1 MHSISQ
7 LYGFTI
13 SRYSTSPIS
22 NFHNPIVTLP
32 ALVATMIR
40 ATHTR
45 THYTDDDTDTPSQP
59 SRTLLVNRRLQKERS
74 QSLEVRPRKK
84 SDRAPSLTAPSH
96 TRVTVARY
104 SNCHDSCIRQ
114 VRTRAKP
121 GQVSSTCYWRAA
133 MAARA
138 LHSRRAS
145 CGSGMFMCLRARLG
159 GGRLRGEAVAGRL
172 LGYQGRTL
180 ACLGA

>member
-22 NFHNPIVTLP
+22 NFRNPIATLP

-114 VRTRAKP
+114 VRTRAKLGRCRVHAIGVLP
-121 GQVSSTCYWRAA
+121 WPRGRSTRGVLLVAVVCSCAFVRGWVVVGCAERQWRVD
-133 MAARA
+133 
-138 LHSRRAS
+138 
-145 CGSGMFMCLRARLG
+145 F
-159 GGRLRGEAVAGRL
+159 
-172 LGYQGRTL
+172 
-180 ACLGA
+180 